1 MNPLYRRLKTYPGV
15 ASVSNRIDKLVRR
28 VWTGITV
35 KEDVTD
41 VML

>member
-1 MNPLYRRLKTYPGV
+1 MALPDPGV
-15 ASVSNRIDKLVRR
+15 ASVSKRVNGLVRR

-41 VML
+41 VTL